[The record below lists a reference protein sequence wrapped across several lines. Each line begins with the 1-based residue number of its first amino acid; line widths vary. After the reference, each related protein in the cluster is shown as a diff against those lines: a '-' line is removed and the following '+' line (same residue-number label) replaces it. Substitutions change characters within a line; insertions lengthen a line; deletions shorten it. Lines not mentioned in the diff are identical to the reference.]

1 MVTNMDE
8 NTFGIIISKM
18 KKYSVQTC
26 LDKRFAELTTF
37 GSGGKIKVTIYPD
50 TVRKLV
56 KVIRLL
62 DRLQVEYYLLGKG
75 SNVLASDDD
84 FDGVVVVTTKL
95 TKISAHGVKIFAL
108 AGASTLN
115 LYKELEKRGLTGG
128 EFLSCLPATVGGATV
143 TNAGCFG
150 QEMKDIVRGVTVLH
164 NGKTRRLTAKK
175 CKLSRRNSLFKQN
188 PDYTLLAVRLKFRQS
203 TREEVKQKSQQM
215 RKRKSDT
222 QPLNYRSA
230 GCVLYHDNVSISRLT
245 DRAGLKGYT
254 VGGAQVST
262 KHAGFIL
269 NVDKASSKD
278 IYLVMR
284 HVERTVWERYGIVA
298 KREICLVNFTKDD
311 YDLFA
316 KC

>member
-1 MVTNMDE
+1 MDE
-8 NTFGIIISKM
+8 QTCRIILSKM

-26 LDKRFAELTTF
+26 LNKCFAELTTL
-37 GSGGKIKVTIYPD
+37 GSGGKIKITVYPD
-50 TVRKLV
+50 TVRKFV
-56 KVIRLL
+56 KSIRLFNKLKL
-62 DRLQVEYYLLGKG
+62 DYYILGKG

-84 FDGVVVVTTKL
+84 YDGVVVVTTKMS
-95 TKISAHGVKIFAL
+95 KMCAHGVKIFAL
-108 AGASTLN
+108 AGASTIN

-128 EFLSCLPATVGGATV
+128 EFLSCLPATIGGAIV

-164 NGKTRRLTAKK
+164 NGKVRRLTASK

-230 GCVLYHDNVSISRLT
+230 GCALYHDNVSISRLT

-284 HVERTVWERYGIVA
+284 HVERTIWERYGIQA
-298 KREICLVNFTKDD
+298 KREICLVNFNEERNW
-311 YDLFA
+311 
-316 KC
+316 